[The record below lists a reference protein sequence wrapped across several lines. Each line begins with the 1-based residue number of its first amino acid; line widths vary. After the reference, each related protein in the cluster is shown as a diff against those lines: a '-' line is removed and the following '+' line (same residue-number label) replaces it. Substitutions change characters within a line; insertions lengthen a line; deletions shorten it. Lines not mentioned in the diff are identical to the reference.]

1 MISLCLPSK
10 ATIVSILNRPSVTDR
25 GRSVNLSPWRI
36 TFVVSGLLFVV
47 VVVVVGGELEL
58 EVEVESRLAIDDGGD
73 ECLSWLLLL

>member
-47 VVVVVGGELEL
+47 VVVGGELEL